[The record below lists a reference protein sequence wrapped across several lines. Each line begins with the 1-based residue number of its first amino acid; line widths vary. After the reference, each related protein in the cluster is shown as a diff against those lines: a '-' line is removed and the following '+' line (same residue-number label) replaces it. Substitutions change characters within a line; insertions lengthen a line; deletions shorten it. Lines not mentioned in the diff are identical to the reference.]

1 MYGEYLVLCGMV
13 WTQFGTQEAGLEL
26 IRALTSPDADV
37 RVLARTLLE
46 QANDGSK
53 ELIGEALAQ
62 DEISVSMASLCAF
75 RKEGGAKLWSLSD
88 GGRFAAD
95 SAWAGQSSY
104 VILVSFSLRSCS

>member
-13 WTQFGTQEAGLEL
+13 WAQFGAQEAGLEL
-26 IRALTSPDADV
+26 IRALTSSDPDV

-46 QANDGSK
+46 QANGGSK

-75 RKEGGAKLWSLSD
+75 KKDAGAKLWSFSD
-88 GGRFAAD
+88 GARFAAG
-95 SAWAGQSSY
+95 SA
-104 VILVSFSLRSCS
+104 